1 MKKFGLL
8 IILLFGFY
16 SEANAS
22 DNKFLSV
29 HYEYHHSSYHNYTD
43 NKYRV
48 SLWGANYG
56 HNILS
61 QSTYYGFFSTGT
73 KFFVYFGNENLNEMF
88 GIFFNLRYGYEFM
101 RDYVVSFGLETSLSI
116 GLTLST
122 GYIDNNKGVIAGRL
136 GIFGRWKA
144 TENFSILVQ
153 TGLSQAG
160 HPETKIKDMVK
171 NKRFGPYAA
180 VELRSYL

>member
-1 MKKFGLL
+1 MKNFGIL

-29 HYEYHHSSYHNYTD
+29 HYEYHHSSYHYKD
-43 NKYRV
+43 SKYRV
-48 SLWGANYG
+48 GLWGVNYG

-61 QSTYYGFFSTGT
+61 ESTYYGFFSTGM
-73 KFFVYFGNENLNEMF
+73 KFYIQSLSNKRALGAFL
-88 GIFFNLRYGYEFM
+88 NLRYGYEFM
-101 RDYVVSFGLETSLSI
+101 RDYVVSFGLEAS
-116 GLTLST
+116 LST
-122 GYIDNNKGVIAGRL
+122 GFIENNKGVIASKL
-136 GIFGRWKA
+136 GVFGRWKA
-144 TENFSILVQ
+144 TESFSILVQ
-153 TGLSQAG
+153 TGLSQAN
-160 HPETKIKDMVK
+160 HPETKIQDIVK